1 MFNVDLAVLFL
12 KNIFTKKKK
21 LLDKR
26 KIKNQTIAFRIR
38 LKCLGV
44 TPK

>member
-12 KNIFTKKKK
+12 KNIFTKKTIN
-21 LLDKR
+21 KR
-26 KIKNQTIAFRIR
+26 EIKNQTIAFRIR

>member
-12 KNIFTKKKK
+12 KNIFTKKTINE
-21 LLDKR
+21 R

>member
-1 MFNVDLAVLFL
+1 MFNVDLADLFL
-12 KNIFTKKKK
+12 KNIFTKKK
-21 LLDKR
+21 LLNKR
-26 KIKNQTIAFRIR
+26 KTKNQTIAFRIR

>member
-1 MFNVDLAVLFL
+1 MFNVDLADLFL
-12 KNIFTKKKK
+12 KNIFTKK
-21 LLDKR
+21 LLNKR
-26 KIKNQTIAFRIR
+26 KTKNQTIAFRIR